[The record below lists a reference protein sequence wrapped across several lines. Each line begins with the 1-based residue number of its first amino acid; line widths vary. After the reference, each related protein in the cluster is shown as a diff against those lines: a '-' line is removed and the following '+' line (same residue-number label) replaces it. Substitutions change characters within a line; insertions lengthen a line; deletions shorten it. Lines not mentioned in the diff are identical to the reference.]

1 MQKISAEE
9 SVWQSREKMELRV
22 KIKLV
27 LEDSRFC
34 TKGKSKEIRLVLGA
48 IFFSQG
54 NASAGQG
61 LRLRN

>member
-1 MQKISAEE
+1 
-9 SVWQSREKMELRV
+9 MELRV
-22 KIKLV
+22 KIKLG

-34 TKGKSKEIRLVLGA
+34 TKGKSKEIRLVLGD